1 MNRSDTALDKR
12 SAWSFDLSHE
22 LEYLWAEDAGLSI
35 LTRWWVMVSDIL
47 QMPRRARP
55 RGHLRDAC
63 LVTNVTA
70 HRYCMGLGL
79 LMLIKSYCSPRAMTK
94 RKWRSRGKGRW
105 RMDGKGK
112 CKKKKCLHDR
122 KRERSRCINDG
133 THKNHAHILLE
144 NLDNVAQSKIHC
156 YQPTYTPIPYIC
168 NTLRSADLSVQL

>member
-1 MNRSDTALDKR
+1 MNHSDTALYKR

-22 LEYLWAEDAGLSI
+22 LEYLWAEDAGLNI

-47 QMPRRARP
+47 QMPRCARP

-105 RMDGKGK
+105 RNDEEMFAWQKN
-112 CKKKKCLHDR
+112 R
-122 KRERSRCINDG
+122 KEQMYKRWNPQKPC
-133 THKNHAHILLE
+133 THTILLE

-156 YQPTYTPIPYIC
+156 YQPTLYT
-168 NTLRSADLSVQL
+168 NTIHLQ